1 MSDAPSSS
9 LSRRERERKRRRQAM
24 LNAARAV
31 FADKGY
37 ADATLDEIAER
48 AEFGKGTLY
57 NYFEGGKEELFL
69 AVFDEATRELEALI
83 QTVFYESVADRPLR
97 ETVHAFVVRYF
108 ETIRD
113 QQDLFLVLVKEIH
126 AIAFSDEAER
136 ARFFERQQERVLGT
150 LVPVLREAIDRGEI
164 RGLSPSLVANILFTS
179 LRSMGTRH
187 ILDRQQGS
195 PGAST
200 GPARPLENPERAAD
214 FLTALLFDG
223 LSPTPSGA
231 PLSDSDSDE

>member
-1 MSDAPSSS
+1 
-9 LSRRERERKRRRQAM
+9 M

-57 NYFEGGKEELFL
+57 NYFEEGKEELFL

-83 QTVFYESVADRPLR
+83 QTVFHESVAGRPLR

-164 RGLSPSLVANILFTS
+164 RGLSPSLIANILFTS

-223 LSPTPSGA
+223 LSPTSSGA